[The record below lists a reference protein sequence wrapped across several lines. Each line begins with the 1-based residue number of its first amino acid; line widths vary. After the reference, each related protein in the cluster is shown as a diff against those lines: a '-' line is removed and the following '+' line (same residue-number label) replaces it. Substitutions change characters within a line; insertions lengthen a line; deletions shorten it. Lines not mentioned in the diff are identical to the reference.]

1 MFMSSSIAKDVSASF
16 VVFLVAMPLCMG
28 IAIASGVPP
37 ERGLISGI
45 IGGVVIGALSGS
57 PLLVSGPAAGL
68 VVMVFDIVQTHGI
81 TALGP
86 ILLLAGALQC
96 LAAALQ
102 LGRWFRAISPA
113 VVHGMLAGIGVLIIA
128 GQLHVLIDNKPMA
141 SGLENIMAAPDAMLG
156 LLPLDGAGGEAA
168 LFIGLITIATMLAW
182 ERFSPAAL
190 RLIPGALLGVGV
202 ATALAAAFALS
213 VAHVAL
219 PDRIWDAIA
228 LPDAG
233 MFTLVPLPALLLSAL
248 ALAFV
253 ASAES
258 LLSASAVDRMQDRVE
273 TRYDR
278 ELFAQGVGN
287 GVAGLLGALPVT
299 GVIVRSSANVRAG
312 AVSRLS
318 AILHGLLILAF
329 VGLMPNVLRL
339 VPTASLAGVLLV
351 TGYRLIALRHARN
364 LLDEYGLLPAVI
376 WATTFAT
383 VVATDLLTGVLVG
396 LRLSVMELVGQMR
409 RPGFRLR
416 KIDTGAET
424 ELRLAGTATFLRLP
438 QLLSALDEVP
448 ADRNLRIRTRGLRH
462 MDHTFA
468 SALQQAASRRS
479 NDGRRII
486 VI

>member
-1 MFMSSSIAKDVSASF
+1 MSSSIAKDVSASF

-258 LLSASAVDRMQDRVE
+258 LLSASAVDRMQDRV
-273 TRYDR
+273 RD
-278 ELFAQGVGN
+278 
-287 GVAGLLGALPVT
+287 P
-299 GVIVRSSANVRAG
+299 I
-312 AVSRLS
+312 
-318 AILHGLLILAF
+318 
-329 VGLMPNVLRL
+329 
-339 VPTASLAGVLLV
+339 
-351 TGYRLIALRHARN
+351 
-364 LLDEYGLLPAVI
+364 
-376 WATTFAT
+376 
-383 VVATDLLTGVLVG
+383 
-396 LRLSVMELVGQMR
+396 
-409 RPGFRLR
+409 
-416 KIDTGAET
+416 
-424 ELRLAGTATFLRLP
+424 
-438 QLLSALDEVP
+438 
-448 ADRNLRIRTRGLRH
+448 
-462 MDHTFA
+462 
-468 SALQQAASRRS
+468 
-479 NDGRRII
+479 
-486 VI
+486 